1 MGTYEGNEGK
11 KAKEMEKKYTRGEI
25 KVKKGVWV
33 SHANNKIEIEREV
46 KELKITKNESLAEE
60 KNLSKDTFFFFF
72 FLKKSVGSLL
82 AYHNAFAFITHE
94 HVVN

>member
-60 KNLSKDTFFFFF
+60 KNLSKDTFFFSFSW
-72 FLKKSVGSLL
+72 KSQWDLCWLTIMLLLSSLMNML
-82 AYHNAFAFITHE
+82 
-94 HVVN
+94 